1 MKNSKS
7 FLILASP
14 NSCT

>member
-7 FLILASP
+7 FLIVASP